1 MENVLEIEVWFGT
14 GDGYIAGP
22 IEATLVE
29 MHADLTTVRFH
40 ITDKGFREHVGWEED
55 EIVEFTYPRL
65 RPDHY
70 VGYDAYA
77 WCPKGEGPK
86 NSSRASKWW

>member
-1 MENVLEIEVWFGT
+1 MEKTVMEIEVWFGC

-29 MHADLTTVRFH
+29 ERPNGEVKFR
-40 ITDKGFREHVGWEED
+40 ITDKGFRDHVGWED
-55 EIVEFTYPRL
+55 HEIIEFTYPRL

-70 VGYDAYA
+70 VRYDAYA
-77 WCPKGEGPK
+77 WCPKGEGPQP
-86 NSSRASKWW
+86 SVHVTKWW